1 MENEPVG
8 LNQWFLFMLILLEV
22 LFWSPLFDCEKKVQS
37 CILFGHVLFLGVH
50 ELRCHG
56 YTNIFMVNKD
66 DESKFNAYIDW

>member
-1 MENEPVG
+1 M
-8 LNQWFLFMLILLEV
+8 
-22 LFWSPLFDCEKKVQS
+22 S
-37 CILFGHVLFLGVH
+37 CVVMVTPGHVLFLGVH